1 MSTWREGTVWGQLP
15 TRRAHPEGS
24 SCNALLLSRAA
35 PSRAAFGDGTAPTAV
50 GNTCK
55 GIIFCTPRA
64 ALPAVGPGAAPACC
78 HSTHS
83 KEVTGLQTGNLCW
96 QIIAVP
102 ELEICSNEAL
112 QELALYSL
120 LLSPCIIDKFMHLNN
135 PDMLG
140 NRS

>member
-1 MSTWREGTVWGQLP
+1 MSTWREGTAWGQLP
-15 TRRAHPEGS
+15 TCWAHTEGS
-24 SCNALLLSRAA
+24 GCNALLLSTAA
-35 PSRAAFGDGTAPTAV
+35 PTRAAFGDGSAATPV
-50 GNTCK
+50 GNTCR
-55 GIIFCTPRA
+55 GIFCTPRA
-64 ALPAVGPGAAPACC
+64 ALPAVGSGAAHACC
-78 HSTHS
+78 HSTRS
-83 KEVTGLQTGNLCW
+83 KAVTGLQTGNLCW

-102 ELEICSNEAL
+102 ELEILCNEAL